1 MTSVRLRKPGHHPLV
16 RNGIHLMIHK
26 YQETKKSYLKLRAN
40 ILRARGART
49 LFQCSLYAWDRV
61 ATQHVFLSVGPKK
74 KKKNL
79 YKLLTMLSQ
88 ATSQRSPYQTT
99 VLFCL
104 SSSKVLNPPFFIVVK
119 LTCSTIM

>member
-74 KKKNL
+74 KKKFIQITDYAVPGHKPKEPLPN
-79 YKLLTMLSQ
+79 YC
-88 ATSQRSPYQTT
+88 T
-99 VLFCL
+99 VLPEQF
-104 SSSKVLNPPFFIVVK
+104 
-119 LTCSTIM
+119 